1 MYTTAYKQT
10 ILFSSTKQKS
20 YYYNIQTDL
29 KNKETGS
36 NIALAVGGRIK
47 LTASCQ
53 LLGLPFLQTKS
64 WESLSIALWSL

>member
-1 MYTTAYKQT
+1 MYTTAYKHK
-10 ILFSSTKQKS
+10 LFYSVPQNK
-20 YYYNIQTDL
+20 NIQTDL

-64 WESLSIALWSL
+64 